1 MLCSTGRG
9 RRCDWFKNGALFH
22 ACLTRKKQNTTRST
36 YTARTSLRQPR
47 LAANKDE
54 TELNTSIYSG
64 CMYIHRYYF
73 LNMCASI
80 RHQPEP
86 GQESSPRLGTEYVPL
101 VCVCVSS
108 KHKSPCVDV
117 GSRRESEVPSPFSST
132 CSWICE
138 LRATLL
144 GFTRGTQPNVP
155 MPDVQ
160 GYIPT
165 WNLKNHR
172 SAVLFCLP
180 ARCSPAIA
188 ALSKPPCR
196 CPCASVTSNH
206 PEITATNGKRVCAK

>member
-22 ACLTRKKQNTTRST
+22 ACLTCKKQNTIRST
-36 YTARTSLRQPR
+36 YQYTTRTSLPQPR

-64 CMYIHRYYF
+64 CMYIHYF
-73 LNMCASI
+73 LDMCALI
-80 RHQPEP
+80 LHQPEP
-86 GQESSPRLGTEYVPL
+86 GQESSPRLGMEYVPL
-101 VCVCVSS
+101 ACVCVSS

-132 CSWICE
+132 WSWMCE

-144 GFTRGTQPNVP
+144 GVTVREVRNPTFQCLT
-155 MPDVQ
+155 VQ

-165 WNLKNHR
+165 WNLKKNHR

-180 ARCSPAIA
+180 AHCSPATYCCPVQTPMS
-188 ALSKPPCR
+188 LPMRQRDVQPP
-196 CPCASVTSNH
+196 
-206 PEITATNGKRVCAK
+206 